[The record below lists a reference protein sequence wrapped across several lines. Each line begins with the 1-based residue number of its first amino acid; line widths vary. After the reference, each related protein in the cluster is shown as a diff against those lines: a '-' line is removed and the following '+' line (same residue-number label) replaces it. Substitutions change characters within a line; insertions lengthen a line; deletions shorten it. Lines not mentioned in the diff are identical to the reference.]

1 MDPAELLDGLR
12 DLPDLPVEM
21 REMAEQQIRSIEQQL
36 RSGILE
42 RQMRSWWLKFFSQR
56 EVMRSEYVDDEFHFE
71 LGGPTPE
78 MPKITGI
85 EVSEVI
91 APNTLFKMRKE
102 NGAWRI
108 YDSET
113 LN

>member
-21 REMAEQQIRSIEQQL
+21 REMAEQQL

-42 RQMRSWWLKFFSQR
+42 RQLRSWWLKSISQP

-102 NGAWRI
+102 NGVWRV
-108 YDSET
+108 YESET
-113 LN
+113 LD